1 MQIVDAQIHTWGTG
15 LPSNASHWQVT
26 HFTPEEAVKLM
37 DEGGVDAAVIHPPGW
52 DPNSTE
58 MAFKAVRDYPGR
70 FAIMGALPLDKPET
84 RDRIASWRGQPGML
98 GLRYTFLHDPAKQR
112 LHDGEYE
119 WLFAAAEKAGVPISL
134 LATDS
139 LKYLGGVAERH
150 PGLRLTIDH
159 LGGRGGLTTLKDHA
173 AMTHMPELVALAKR
187 PNIAVKATGAPGYSA
202 EAYPYPIMRGYLRQ
216 IFDAFGPHRMFW
228 GTDISKMPCS
238 WRQCVTM
245 FTEELPWLSDQ
256 DKPLIMGEALC
267 AWWGWNRQQEGNNT
281 K

>member
-1 MQIVDAQIHTWGTG
+1 MQIVDAQIHAWGTG

-26 HFTPEEAVKLM
+26 HFTPEEAIKLM
-37 DEGGVDAAVIHPPGW
+37 DEDGIDAAVIHPPGW

-58 MAFKAVRDYPGR
+58 MAFHAVRDYPGR

-84 RDRIASWRGQPGML
+84 RERIATWRSQPGML

-119 WLFAAAEKAGVPISL
+119 WLFAAAEKAGVPIAT

-173 AMTHMPELVALAKR
+173 AMTHMPDLVALAR
-187 PNIAVKATGAPGYSA
+187 HPNVAVKATGAPGYSA
-202 EAYPYPIMRGYLRQ
+202 EAYPYPIVQGYLRQ

-238 WRQCVTM
+238 WRQCARM
-245 FTEELPWLSDQ
+245 FTEELPWLSDA
-256 DKPLIMGEALC
+256 DKSLVMGEALC
-267 AWWGWNRQQEGNNT
+267 TWWRWSRNA
-281 K
+281 